1 MAVMPSACPAVPAS
15 TSGDGPETV
24 GGGQT
29 PAEPRSSRPGTQ
41 SGWTRQCGAESAC
54 RPLRELA
61 RPPGH
66 PVAWSLLGTSLG
78 SPRLARLP
86 ITQRVR
92 TCTNALALSCAQC
105 LADARAAAHASSGA
119 APSNRAKY
127 GRFLPPTGGLA
138 QAG

>member
-1 MAVMPSACPAVPAS
+1 MRGNPKQPARNAIRVDAPVLRGVSMPTTPRAGTPTRSP
-15 TSGDGPETV
+15 SGV
-24 GGGQT
+24 
-29 PAEPRSSRPGTQ
+29 
-41 SGWTRQCGAESAC
+41 ESARHVTGESC
-54 RPLRELA
+54 
-61 RPPGH
+61 
-66 PVAWSLLGTSLG
+66 VASS
-78 SPRLARLP
+78 P